1 MQLDSG
7 AGTGCVPMTPAAA
20 DATTFVATTSCAV
33 ELDRPLRDRQLV
45 HSRSGDAY
53 DCALVLVRLHEEP
66 LGVVR
71 IVVRDGWLRALDVA
85 DAILSSL
92 RSELAAHVSR
102 NYCWKVPDR
111 AQALVDGG
119 QIVAARCGDCQ
130 RGGADRLPPVT
141 VIVPTAGRPDDLR
154 RCLARLA
161 VLDYP
166 QLEIVVVDN
175 RPDIEATGQ
184 VVKHAAS
191 LDRRVRYIAE
201 HRPGSSVARNRGVAE
216 TSTDII
222 AFTDDDVEVDE
233 LWLRW
238 MIEPFLRDERVHVVT
253 GLVLP
258 ASYDTPEQQ
267 QFEEYA
273 GFGKGFRRRVYDMD
287 EHRPRKQMLY
297 PYWGAPFG
305 SGNSMAFRRD
315 ALLAI
320 GGFDPALGAGS
331 PALAG
336 GDIEAF
342 TQILLHRGR
351 LVYEPRAVVWHD
363 HRRDEASLTRQLFN
377 YAAGSTAILTKWL
390 MRDPRTTL
398 AVGRAIGSAAASA
411 GRGKRGRMRHAP
423 RELSRLNRQLA
434 LSSTQAGLGRQLRG
448 FASGPLLY
456 LKSRRWARRQDLA
469 SVLTEPR
476 TDST

>member
-1 MQLDSG
+1 MQLLSDRRNGSAPTAPTG
-7 AGTGCVPMTPAAA
+7 AGS
-20 DATTFVATTSCAV
+20 TTFVATTSCAV
-33 ELDRPLRDRQLV
+33 DLDRPLQDREIAP
-45 HSRSGDAY
+45 SRSGDPY
-53 DCALVLVRLHEEP
+53 LCALVLVRLHEQP
-66 LGVVR
+66 LGVIRVDL
-71 IVVRDGWLRALDVA
+71 VDGCLRALDVA
-85 DAILSSL
+85 EAVLGSL
-92 RSELAAHVSR
+92 RSELEDHVAH
-102 NYCWKVPDR
+102 NGCWTIPDQAR
-111 AQALVDGG
+111 ALVDRG
-119 QIVAARCGDCQ
+119 QTASAGCGDAR
-130 RGGADRLPPVT
+130 RGGDDTLPAVA
-141 VIVPTAGRPDDLR
+141 VIVPTAGRPDDVR

-166 QLEIVVVDN
+166 RLEIVVVDN
-175 RPDIEATGQ
+175 RPDAAATRE
-184 VVKHAAS
+184 VVEHAAI
-191 LDRRVRYIAE
+191 LDRRVRYVAE

-216 TSTDII
+216 TNTDIV
-222 AFTDDDVEVDE
+222 AFTDDDVEVDA

-238 MIEPFLRDERVHVVT
+238 MVEPFLRDEGVHVVT

-258 ASYDTPEQQ
+258 ASYDTPEQE

-273 GFGKGFRRRVYDMD
+273 GFGKGFRRCVYDTGR
-287 EHRPRKQMLY
+287 HRPRKQLLY

-315 ALLAI
+315 ALIGI

-342 TQILLHRGR
+342 TQILLRRGR

-390 MRDPRTTL
+390 LRDPRATL
-398 AVGRAIGSAAASA
+398 ALARAIGSVAASA
-411 GRGKRGRMRHAP
+411 GRARWGGTTLAP
-423 RELSRLNRQLA
+423 RELARLNRQLA
-434 LSSTQAGLGRQLRG
+434 LSSTRSGLGRQLRG

-456 LKSRRWARRQDLA
+456 LQSRRWARRHDLG
-469 SVLTEPR
+469 SVLTAPGSDR
-476 TDST
+476 T